1 MYRRITRNTKSGKV
15 VVWRCANRVE
25 YGNRICRNSI
35 TVSNTEIES
44 AITEKLLLYQY
55 GESLVGM
62 YLYGSYARGDFDS
75 ESDVDYVAIVHGD
88 RLSLQKELNKV
99 REVSFKIGL
108 DNDIIVS
115 PTVIPFDE
123 FEKYKEILPYYK
135 NVEKEGISIE

>member
-1 MYRRITRNTKSGKV
+1 MCTKRQLDTISNQIAKTYRDV
-15 VVWRCANRVE
+15 
-25 YGNRICRNSI
+25 
-35 TVSNTEIES
+35 
-44 AITEKLLLYQY
+44 Y
-55 GESLVGM
+55 GESLVDI

-99 REVSFKIGL
+99 RDVSFKIGL

-135 NVEKEGISIE
+135 NVEKEGISIEWFVRLQNKECEK